1 MTQICFYNKMFYI
14 KVLHKNLNTEHMD
27 GAGMVAMVLY
37 TTIKLFT
44 RALLF
49 ADYVNVTRTVT

>member
-1 MTQICFYNKMFYI
+1 
-14 KVLHKNLNTEHMD
+14 MD